1 MKFRGLGPA
10 KPCSP
15 DICKLPDCRC
25 SGVDIPGN
33 LPSKKVPQMVM
44 LSFDDAV
51 NSEVYPFYKTLFAD
65 GTLKNPN
72 GCNATATFF
81 VSHEYTEYQMVQEL
95 YHNRH
100 DIADHTISH
109 RTPTSW
115 WKSANYSQLTDEIV
129 GQREILRKW
138 GQVEAEDVV
147 GFRAPFLQ
155 IGGNTMYQVLYD
167 NKFLYDSSMP
177 TQKFMWPYTLEYR
190 STQEC
195 VIPPCPTDSFP
206 GLWEVPMIDYNDSRG
221 MPCNMID
228 GCSPPTSEQD
238 AYNLLSRNFERH
250 YTSTSRAPFPMF
262 MHAVWFQKY
271 PFTVAVVKKF
281 LQDVLSRGDVWMI
294 GIKHV
299 IEWIKAPTSLDD
311 IENFAPWKCDS
322 PPPPPPC
329 DTPNVCGFPDDPHY
343 LYTCTRPCPEHYPW
357 VGNPDGN

>member
-1 MKFRGLGPA
+1 MLRYINALFLLILLCLQLNSIDGAAIKFRELGPA

-51 NSEVYPFYKTLFAD
+51 NSEVYSFYEALFAD

-138 GQVEAEDVV
+138 GQVEAGDVV

-155 IGGNTMYQVLYD
+155 IAGNTMYQVLYD

-177 TQKFMWPYTLEYR
+177 TQKFMDPPMWPYTLEYR

-195 VIPPCPTDSFP
+195 AMSD
-206 GLWEVPMIDYNDSRG
+206 R
-221 MPCNMID
+221 
-228 GCSPPTSEQD
+228 
-238 AYNLLSRNFERH
+238 
-250 YTSTSRAPFPMF
+250 
-262 MHAVWFQKY
+262 
-271 PFTVAVVKKF
+271 
-281 LQDVLSRGDVWMI
+281 
-294 GIKHV
+294 
-299 IEWIKAPTSLDD
+299 
-311 IENFAPWKCDS
+311 
-322 PPPPPPC
+322 
-329 DTPNVCGFPDDPHY
+329 
-343 LYTCTRPCPEHYPW
+343 
-357 VGNPDGN
+357 